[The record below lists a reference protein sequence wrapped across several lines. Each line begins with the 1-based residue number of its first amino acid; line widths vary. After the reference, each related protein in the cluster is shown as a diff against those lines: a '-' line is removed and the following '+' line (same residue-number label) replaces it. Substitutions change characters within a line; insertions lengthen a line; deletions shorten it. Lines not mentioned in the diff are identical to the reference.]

1 VIKTMKRFL
10 GVCAMAAGVLGASGG
25 ALAEPVR
32 TGHTL
37 AELISERAA
46 VVPGD
51 LFLGALRL
59 DLDDGGWHVYWKN
72 VGDSGLPPKID
83 WELPE
88 GVSVGE
94 FTWPAPHAIPLATL
108 MNYGYEHQL
117 VLPFEI
123 RLPQG
128 ATPGAEIE
136 LKGRASWLICLE
148 TCIPEQADLVLRLPV
163 AASLVAAE
171 ASGSLIA
178 DALAAAPVALTGE
191 AMVERTN
198 DGFRV
203 GVRDDA
209 VAAAATS
216 AASVRFFPDGPEI
229 IHAAAQTVEFGPEG
243 LSVSMTASEYA
254 PAGEA
259 PLSGVVVL
267 EGEDGSRRAWVVA
280 ATPAALPAGVSGT
293 TLSPAAAGLTL
304 LPLLSLLGAAFLGG
318 LVLNLMPCVLPVL
331 SIKAAGLVH
340 TAHNPAEARLHGVA
354 YTLGVL
360 VCFAAVGAILVAL
373 RMAGEQAGLGF
384 QLQYPPMV
392 AVFALIMFAVGL
404 NLLGVFEIGGSLM
417 GVGGN
422 LADRGGASG
431 AFFTGLLAAFVG
443 APCVGPFMA
452 PAVGVALSQPPLTV
466 MGVFLVIGLGLAAP
480 FLLLS
485 FTPAIAR
492 LIPKPGAWMAV
503 FRQALAFPMF
513 LTAIWLLWVLGGQ
526 TGADGVIAAV
536 AGATVFAF
544 GVWLAGRIGS
554 GISGRAVSAGVILL
568 AVIGTAM
575 SANMITAP
583 AEAAQGVASSGGE
596 VSSEPW
602 SPERVKALQADGRVI
617 FVDFTA
623 RWCAT
628 CQVNKKLAI
637 ETDEA
642 KAAFA
647 EYDVA
652 FLVADWT
659 NRDSVIAA
667 ALAEHQRAGVPLYL
681 MYPASGGPPE
691 VLPQMLTP
699 GLIAAAVRTAAG
711 PGASEALTGKGDG
724 L

>member
-1 VIKTMKRFL
+1 ML
-10 GVCAMAAGVLGASGG
+10 AALAAGLFLPSAT
-25 ALAEPVR
+25 AQAEPVR

-37 AELISERAA
+37 AQLISERSVA
-46 VVPGD
+46 VPGD
-51 LFLGALRL
+51 QFLGALRL

-72 VGDSGLPPKID
+72 VGDSGLPPRID
-83 WELPE
+83 WETPE
-88 GVSVGE
+88 GVSLGE
-94 FTWPAPHAIPLATL
+94 FIWPAPHAIPLATL

-117 VLPFEI
+117 ILPFEI
-123 RLPQG
+123 RLPAQLPAG
-128 ATPGAEIE
+128 SQFE

-148 TCIPEQADLVLRLPV
+148 TCIPEQADLVLRIPV
-163 AASLVAAE
+163 GAAVASE
-171 ASGSLIA
+171 EVSGGLIA
-178 DALAAAPVALTGE
+178 AALAATPAPLNGSAR
-191 AMVERTN
+191 VERT
-198 DGFRV
+198 DEGFRI
-203 GVRDDA
+203 GVRDPDL
-209 VAAAATS
+209 AAAAPDGVS
-216 AASVRFFPDGPEI
+216 MRFFPDGPEI
-229 IHAAAQTVEFGPEG
+229 IHAADQRVEYGPEG
-243 LSVSMTASEYA
+243 AILTVTPSEYA
-254 PAGEA
+254 PPGDI

-267 EGEDGSRRAWVVA
+267 EEPEGARRAWVIA
-280 ATPAALPAGVSGT
+280 AEPGAIGEGLSGSTLAPAGA
-293 TLSPAAAGLTL
+293 TLGLVA
-304 LPLLSLLGAAFLGG
+304 LLSLLGAAFLGG

-340 TAHNPAEARLHGVA
+340 TAHNPAEARIHGLA

-360 VCFAAVGAILVAL
+360 VCFAAVGAVLVAL

-392 AVFALIMFAVGL
+392 ALFALIMFLVGL

-417 GVGGN
+417 GVGGG
-422 LADRGGASG
+422 LADRGGTSG

-466 MGVFLVIGLGLAAP
+466 MGVFLVIGLGLAFP

-485 FTPAIAR
+485 FTPAVAR
-492 LIPKPGAWMAV
+492 LIPRPGAWMAV

-513 LTAIWLLWVLGGQ
+513 LTALWLLWVLGGQ
-526 TGADGVIAAV
+526 TGADGVVATL
-536 AGATVFAF
+536 AGAVVLAF
-544 GVWLAGRIGS
+544 GVWLAGRIG
-554 GISGRAVSAGVILL
+554 GKWPGRVVSAGVILVAL
-568 AVIGTAM
+568 LGTAV

-583 AEAAQGVASSGGE
+583 AEAASGPASAGALA
-596 VSSEPW
+596 SEAW
-602 SPERVKALQADGRVI
+602 SPERVEALRAERRVV

-637 ETDEA
+637 ETEEVR
-642 KAAFA
+642 KAFA
-647 EYDVA
+647 EAGVA

-681 MYPASGGPPE
+681 VYPASGGPAE

-699 GLIAAAVRTAAG
+699 GLVAAAVRRAAG
-711 PGASEALTGKGDG
+711 PEGAEALSGKEGG